1 MHKMP
6 LSEDTCA
13 AWVKHMHL
21 QSTFD
26 FFFTVYHKDIKDIL
40 MCRQSDQL
48 HGLWIHNHWA
58 NVK

>member
-6 LSEDTCA
+6 LSEDTCAA

-26 FFFTVYHKDIKDIL
+26 FFFFTVYHKDIKDIL
-40 MCRQSDQL
+40 ICRQSD
-48 HGLWIHNHWA
+48 
-58 NVK
+58 